1 MLKKTSFVRSPSVW
15 GHSQRGYPQSIPKT
29 KMPYP
34 TLPVCYARKRAVAPP
49 TLQVDEAAARLL
61 HTIPYDSPMGPLP
74 GGCPGRAGEP
84 L

>member
-15 GHSQRGYPQSIPKT
+15 GHSPRGYPQSIPKT
-29 KMPYP
+29 KMLHP

-61 HTIPYDSPMGPLP
+61 HTIPYNSPMGPIP

>member
-29 KMPYP
+29 KMLHP
-34 TLPVCYARKRAVAPP
+34 TLPVRYARKRAATPP
-49 TLQVDEAAARLL
+49 TLQVDEAAACLL
-61 HTIPYDSPMGPLP
+61 HTIPYDSPMGPP
-74 GGCPGRAGEP
+74 GGCPGRAEEP